1 MNEDRIISIYPN
13 TMGFGFVVLNE
24 KGEILDF
31 GVVSYR
37 PVSSERCLNRIREIV
52 SYYQPNICI
61 LEDCKNS
68 HKSVRV
74 KKLIDQINNNV
85 KDSTKIFKYSRE
97 QIRNTFE
104 VFGARNKYEISQ
116 KVCEA
121 YPQFISKLPE
131 KRKAWEPENYYQGIF
146 DALSLVLTHYYLNN

>member
-1 MNEDRIISIYPN
+1 MNEERIISIYPN
-13 TMGFGFVVLNE
+13 TMGFGFVVLND

-37 PVSSERCLNRIREIV
+37 PVSSERCLNRIKEVV

-61 LEDCKNS
+61 LEDYKNS
-68 HKSVRV
+68 HKSMRI
-74 KKLIDQINNNV
+74 KNLIDKISDHM
-85 KDSTKIFKYSRE
+85 KDSAKIFKYSRV
-97 QIRNTFE
+97 QIRDTFE

-116 KVCEA
+116 KVCEV

-146 DALSLVLTHYYLNN
+146 DAVSLVLVFFPA